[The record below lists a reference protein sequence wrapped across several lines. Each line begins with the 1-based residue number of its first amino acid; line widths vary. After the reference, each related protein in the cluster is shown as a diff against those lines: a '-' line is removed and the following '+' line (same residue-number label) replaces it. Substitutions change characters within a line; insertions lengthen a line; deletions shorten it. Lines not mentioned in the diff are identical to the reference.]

1 MAQEQ
6 PGCQREEQQGPCC
19 KPLATPAAGFR
30 VTEQGSCR
38 PQGLPAGCHRE
49 LV

>member
-6 PGCQREEQQGPCC
+6 PGCPGEEPQGPCC
-19 KPLATPAAGFR
+19 NPLATPAAGFR

-38 PQGLPAGCHRE
+38 LQGLPAGSHRE